1 MRKGGLACLLG
12 LRALKPSFWDFL
24 FRYIETIL
32 CYWISYLRDRQEGRE
47 LGEEEV
53 ACKDSFGCT
62 FSTHVQSLPCT
73 SLYKPKILIAWIYSY
88 CFTEFN
94 KVHLIQRS
102 CRTSWMALIR
112 CGFLDCS
119 NSFNCF
125 SARKGLAECVCSVR
139 LPALTAPVGFAPT
152 KVVTSDSVCH
162 KLQPVL
168 TGNLSF
174 PYCYIK
180 VQEKRQPLVEKYR

>member
-1 MRKGGLACLLG
+1 
-12 LRALKPSFWDFL
+12 
-24 FRYIETIL
+24 
-32 CYWISYLRDRQEGRE
+32 
-47 LGEEEV
+47 
-53 ACKDSFGCT
+53 
-62 FSTHVQSLPCT
+62 
-73 SLYKPKILIAWIYSY
+73 
-88 CFTEFN
+88 
-94 KVHLIQRS
+94 
-102 CRTSWMALIR
+102 MALIR

-174 PYCYIK
+174 PQCYIK
-180 VQEKRQPLVEKYR
+180 VQEKRQPLVEKYRQLLVLELATRMSFSETPHSLPRYVRDHWSPGMPEIWAGGRYLSDPFTHLFIYICQVSAIHYVIGTVI